1 MTGFNLLTYV
11 LYDHAAYN
19 LSMSC
24 IDEPSI
30 YLCPVWPAL
39 NLRTACLTSL
49 LSANALQ
56 TSLGTT
62 HVLQTSLGTT
72 HVLQTS
78 LGTTHALQ
86 TSLGTAH
93 VLQTSLGTAHVL
105 QTSLLSFSFSH
116 VFHGFNVGSVP
127 CSAFL

>member
-1 MTGFNLLTYV
+1 
-11 LYDHAAYN
+11 
-19 LSMSC
+19 MSS

-30 YLCPVWPAL
+30 YLCPEWPAL
-39 NLRTACLTSL
+39 NLLTAVLTSL

-56 TSLGTT
+56 TSLGTA

-78 LGTTHALQ
+78 LGT
-86 TSLGTAH
+86 AH
-93 VLQTSLGTAHVL
+93 VRQTSLGTAHVL
-105 QTSLLSFSFSH
+105 QTSLLSFSFLH

-127 CSAFL
+127 CLAFL